1 MMPVPHGPQQLTAR
15 HATRPARRWRPVDVA
30 VLVAVACYGA
40 AMLIVAAGLF
50 ARLVR

>member
-1 MMPVPHGPQQLTAR
+1 MTLAPHDPQQLAAR
-15 HATRPARRWRPVDVA
+15 HSTRPARRWRPVDVA